1 MKKNKNE
8 ELQSRRQ
15 FFKRAAKGTLPIL
28 AAAVMASSPLLSQ
41 ASESA
46 MGCNLGCSGQCSGGC
61 KYTCDYTCDHTCKER
76 CTGGCKT
83 TCSGACD
90 RTSKIY

>member
-46 MGCNLGCSGQCSGGC
+46 MGCKFGCSGSCSGSCKTTCEGSCSGGC
-61 KYTCDYTCDHTCKER
+61 RTG
-76 CTGGCKT
+76 CTGSCGSNCYG
-83 TCSGACD
+83 TCMKS
-90 RTSKIY
+90 SKK

>member
-28 AAAVMASSPLLSQ
+28 AATVLASTPFLSQ
-41 ASESA
+41 ASEAA